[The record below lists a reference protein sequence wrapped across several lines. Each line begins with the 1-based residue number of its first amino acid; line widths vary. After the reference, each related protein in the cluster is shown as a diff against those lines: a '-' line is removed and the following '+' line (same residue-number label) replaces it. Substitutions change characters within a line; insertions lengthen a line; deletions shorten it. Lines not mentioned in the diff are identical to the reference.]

1 LTTEARKAIIRS
13 PLLHYLCR
21 NRALLRYG
29 PLNQNFRAKK
39 ESLMAVRPMV
49 QADNPLLRKKS
60 KKVRRFGRA
69 LQNLIDDMV
78 ETMHAVHGLGL
89 AAPQIGV
96 SQQVIVIQLPEDEED
111 PQSGKLYVLCNPE
124 IVKTAG
130 EEESEEGCLSVPGF
144 VGDVRRAAVV
154 TVKGLDRHGKKI
166 RIKAE
171 GLLARAFQH
180 EVDHIN
186 GVLYIDRVDSP
197 EKIRRIVPVEEQGSQ
212 ETSQEDLAL

>member
-1 LTTEARKAIIRS
+1 
-13 PLLHYLCR
+13 
-21 NRALLRYG
+21 
-29 PLNQNFRAKK
+29 
-39 ESLMAVRPMV
+39 MAVRPIV
-49 QADNPLLRKKS
+49 RADDPVLRKKA
-60 KKVRRFGRA
+60 KKVKRFGQA
-69 LQNLIDDMV
+69 LQNLIEDMV

-124 IVKTAG
+124 IVRTTG

-144 VGDVRRAAVV
+144 AGDVRRAAVV

-180 EVDHIN
+180 EIDHIN
-186 GVLYIDRVDSP
+186 GALYIDRVDSP
-197 EKIRRIVPVEEQGSQ
+197 EKIRRIVPVEEQGPQ
-212 ETSQEDLAL
+212 EASPEEPAL

>member
-1 LTTEARKAIIRS
+1 
-13 PLLHYLCR
+13 
-21 NRALLRYG
+21 
-29 PLNQNFRAKK
+29 
-39 ESLMAVRPMV
+39 MAVRPIV
-49 QADNPLLRKKS
+49 QADSPILRQKS
-60 KKVRRFGRA
+60 KKVKRFGQV

-124 IVKTAG
+124 IIRTVG
-130 EEESEEGCLSVPGF
+130 EEEESEEGCLSVPGF
-144 VGDVRRAAVV
+144 VGDVRRATVV

-166 RIKAE
+166 RVKAE

-180 EVDHIN
+180 EIDHIN
-186 GVLYIDRVDSP
+186 GTLYIDRVDSP
-197 EKIRRIVPVEEQGSQ
+197 EKMRRIVPVEEQEPQ
-212 ETSQEDLAL
+212 ETSQEEPAL

>member
-1 LTTEARKAIIRS
+1 
-13 PLLHYLCR
+13 
-21 NRALLRYG
+21 
-29 PLNQNFRAKK
+29 
-39 ESLMAVRPMV
+39 MAVRPIV

-60 KKVRRFGRA
+60 KKVKRFGRA

-96 SQQVIVIQLPEDEED
+96 SQQVIVIQLPENEED

-144 VGDVRRAAVV
+144 VGDVRRATVV

-180 EVDHIN
+180 EIDHIN
-186 GVLYIDRVDSP
+186 GALYIDRVDSP

-212 ETSQEDLAL
+212 EASREEPAL

>member
-1 LTTEARKAIIRS
+1 
-13 PLLHYLCR
+13 
-21 NRALLRYG
+21 
-29 PLNQNFRAKK
+29 
-39 ESLMAVRPMV
+39 MAVRPVV
-49 QADNPLLRKKS
+49 QADNPVLRQKS
-60 KKVRRFGRA
+60 KKVRRFGQA

-78 ETMHAVHGLGL
+78 ETMHAVNGLGL

-96 SQQVIVIQLPEDEED
+96 SQQVIVLQLPEDEED

-124 IVKTAG
+124 IVRTVG
-130 EEESEEGCLSVPGF
+130 EEEESEEGCLSVPGF

-180 EVDHIN
+180 EIDHIN
-186 GVLYIDRVDSP
+186 GTLYIDRVDSP
-197 EKIRRIVPVEEQGSQ
+197 EKIRRIVPVEEQEPQ
-212 ETSQEDLAL
+212 ETSQEEPAL

>member
-1 LTTEARKAIIRS
+1 
-13 PLLHYLCR
+13 
-21 NRALLRYG
+21 
-29 PLNQNFRAKK
+29 
-39 ESLMAVRPMV
+39 MAVRPIV
-49 QADNPLLRKKS
+49 QADNPLLRKRS
-60 KKVRRFGRA
+60 KKVKRFGRA

-144 VGDVRRAAVV
+144 VGDVRRAAAV

-180 EVDHIN
+180 EIDHIN
-186 GVLYIDRVDSP
+186 GALYIDRVDSP
-197 EKIRRIVPVEEQGSQ
+197 EKIRRIVPPEEQEPQ
-212 ETSQEDLAL
+212 EVAQEEPAL

>member
-1 LTTEARKAIIRS
+1 
-13 PLLHYLCR
+13 
-21 NRALLRYG
+21 
-29 PLNQNFRAKK
+29 
-39 ESLMAVRPMV
+39 MAVRPIV
-49 QADNPLLRKKS
+49 RADDPVLRKRA
-60 KKVRRFGRA
+60 KKVKRFGQA
-69 LQNLIDDMV
+69 LQNLIEDMV

-124 IVKTAG
+124 IVRTAG

-154 TVKGLDRHGKKI
+154 TVKGLDRHGKKT

-180 EVDHIN
+180 EIDHIN
-186 GVLYIDRVDSP
+186 GVLYIDRVNSS
-197 EKIRRIVPVEEQGSQ
+197 ERIRRIVPVEGQGPQEASQ
-212 ETSQEDLAL
+212 EEPAL

>member
-1 LTTEARKAIIRS
+1 
-13 PLLHYLCR
+13 
-21 NRALLRYG
+21 
-29 PLNQNFRAKK
+29 
-39 ESLMAVRPMV
+39 MAVRPVV
-49 QADNPLLRKKS
+49 QADNPVLRQKS
-60 KKVRRFGRA
+60 KKIKRFGQA

-78 ETMHAVHGLGL
+78 ETMHAVNGLGL

-96 SQQVIVIQLPEDEED
+96 SQQVIVLQLPEDEED

-124 IVKTAG
+124 IVRTVG
-130 EEESEEGCLSVPGF
+130 EEEESEEGCLSVPGF

-180 EVDHIN
+180 EIDHIN
-186 GVLYIDRVDSP
+186 GTLYIDRVDSP
-197 EKIRRIVPVEEQGSQ
+197 EKIRRIVPVEEQEPQ
-212 ETSQEDLAL
+212 ETSQEEPAL